1 MNVDGA
7 DGGSATAA
15 PMSLTFSHTTWDTV
29 NSVRLTVVGQGNHQP
44 PAGLPNA
51 LQGKHAALLPRALSF
66 ARKLRR
72 HPWRRSGR
80 SQDVGEDAAGLGEAD
95 QVGAWCL
102 IGPSTPARGLSLSNG
117 DAPRS
122 TRLSSRLS
130 PPLSNSSKL
139 PVANTETRRSSWLT
153 STAFWSRSAVRSQPT
168 QPPQHIDARYRMAFL
183 GPHSEKG
190 CPVVDLPQSV

>member
-1 MNVDGA
+1 MVASGTPCGA
-7 DGGSATAA
+7 VRAGDSGSGTTASGQA
-15 PMSLTFSHTTWDTV
+15 VQSPVVVKTRRPPRALT
-29 NSVRLTVVGQGNHQP
+29 LAGNHQP

-117 DAPRS
+117 VSDKIR
-122 TRLSSRLS
+122 
-130 PPLSNSSKL
+130 NS
-139 PVANTETRRSSWLT
+139 VYG
-153 STAFWSRSAVRSQPT
+153 
-168 QPPQHIDARYRMAFL
+168 IMACWV
-183 GPHSEKG
+183 S
-190 CPVVDLPQSV
+190 